1 MSFITQFRNI
11 FHAVVT
17 STATAILVASTSS
30 TAQAAIFTYRYT
42 GVVTQLYGGGQ
53 LLPPDADLNGTKVGD
68 QVSGSYSYD
77 DSLAAPGYEGF
88 ALLTEFTYIRQQS
101 NGEVDV
107 RTLDNLLGQR
117 TNGIINLETGEFFVG
132 VILREGDPF
141 IRGGVS
147 LQQGVLYSSVQNT
160 AVAST
165 FEPLLASAPENVP
178 EYSSTLALLA
188 LSIGAIFLRSRPV
201 Y

>member
-17 STATAILVASTSS
+17 STASAILVTSTFS

-42 GVVTQLYGGGQ
+42 GVVTQLYGGGE
-53 LLPPDADLNGTKVGD
+53 LLPPETDLRGAKVGD
-68 QVSGSYSYD
+68 QVSGTYSYD

-88 ALLTEFTYIRQQS
+88 VLLTDFTYILQQS
-101 NGEVDV
+101 NGEVV
-107 RTLDNLLGQR
+107 VETLDNLLGER
-117 TNGIINLETGEFFVG
+117 TNGIINLETGEFSVG

-141 IRGGVS
+141 IRGGVT
-147 LQQGVLYSSVQNT
+147 LAQGVLYYGIRNT

-165 FEPLLASAPENVP
+165 FEPLLTSAPETVP

-188 LSIGAIFLRSRPV
+188 LTLAPIFLRFRPV